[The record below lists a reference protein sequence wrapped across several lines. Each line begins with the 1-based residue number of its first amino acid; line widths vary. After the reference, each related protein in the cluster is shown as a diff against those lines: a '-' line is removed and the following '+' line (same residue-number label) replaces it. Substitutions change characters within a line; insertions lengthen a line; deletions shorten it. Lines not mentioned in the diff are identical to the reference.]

1 MNLSDGVGEAG
12 AARLALQVG
21 RDDKSGN
28 LETSRG
34 GTGKEMDSALG
45 PPGRSTVRPA
55 TTPDP

>member
-12 AARLALQVG
+12 AAMLALQVG
-21 RDDKSGN
+21 RDKSGN

-55 TTPDP
+55 ATPDP